1 MDINADDLLL
11 YRIIHDWRDI
21 DQVSDWVDENHL
33 TLNAAKSKVM
43 VISRRR
49 VHSTPEV
56 CLSLNS
62 QPLENYKYL
71 GILFELIPYYW
82 STHIHNIHMCLY

>member
-43 VISRRR
+43 IASRRR
-49 VHSTPEV
+49 VHSTPKYV
-56 CLSLNS
+56 SPFSVNPLNKWRITRTWGSL
-62 QPLENYKYL
+62 
-71 GILFELIPYYW
+71 ELIP
-82 STHIHNIHMCLY
+82 